1 MKSFEVEKD
10 KKVYLI
16 IKAFHYL
23 REGIGAS
30 DLLAVD
36 YADNMKL
43 RLLTATECKFID
55 FRDDINK
62 KALKN
67 LKTEEKPNIEHIAL
81 SD

>member
-1 MKSFEVEKD
+1 MKPFEVEKD
-10 KKVYLI
+10 GKIYLVLQV
-16 IKAFHYL
+16 FHYL

-36 YADNMKL
+36 YVDNMEI
-43 RLLTATECKFID
+43 RLLTATECKFIG

-62 KALKN
+62 EILKN